1 LSHNDFQVVYSDE
14 AEAIDQEGC
23 HYLLKDNTIEAD
35 DEEQDVHQNYQC
47 RYGVVVGYAAEKI
60 DEVGCMGANSW
71 DGDGDGNSEDHDMS
85 FDE

>member
-1 LSHNDFQVVYSDE
+1 
-14 AEAIDQEGC
+14 
-23 HYLLKDNTIEAD
+23 
-35 DEEQDVHQNYQC
+35 VHQNYQC